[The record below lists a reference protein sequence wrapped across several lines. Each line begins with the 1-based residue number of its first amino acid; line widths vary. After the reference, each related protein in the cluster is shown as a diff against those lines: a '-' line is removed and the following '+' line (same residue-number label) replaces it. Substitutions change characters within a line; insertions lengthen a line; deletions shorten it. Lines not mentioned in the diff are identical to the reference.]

1 MQKRKISNYKKR
13 NTSLALGEDELV
25 AVAVQKCPCLYDKSH
40 GSHEELKMLRRLLLM
55 SQTSLKHG
63 WLKMATTSSA
73 IFHAF
78 IDSLAWNSKV
88 ESLFLTLLTF
98 AIAR

>member
-1 MQKRKISNYKKR
+1 
-13 NTSLALGEDELV
+13 
-25 AVAVQKCPCLYDKSH
+25 
-40 GSHEELKMLRRLLLM
+40 M

-63 WLKMATTSSA
+63 WLKMATTSSV